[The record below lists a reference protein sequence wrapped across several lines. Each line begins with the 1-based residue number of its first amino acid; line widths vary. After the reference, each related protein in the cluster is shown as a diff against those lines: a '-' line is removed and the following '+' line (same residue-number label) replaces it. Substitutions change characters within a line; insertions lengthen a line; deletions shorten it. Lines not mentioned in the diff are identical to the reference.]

1 VLLSAFEFLFGY
13 PKKGTILLGY
23 AYMKATELGVF
34 SGDEGQIVNLSK
46 IKRVLVRFTFWSAFQ
61 GTIRGLL
68 NVSLLYYYY
77 YY

>member
-1 VLLSAFEFLFGY
+1 
-13 PKKGTILLGY
+13 
-23 AYMKATELGVF
+23 MKATELGVF